1 MGVMSISTNDGQRRK
16 TMAQPK
22 TRDGTRNEPL
32 KRCIEA
38 AGSVAELA
46 RAAGVTRSAAS
57 RWKHV
62 PEQHVDAVSKRTLLS
77 KAYLRPDLFA

>member
-1 MGVMSISTNDGQRRK
+1 
-16 TMAQPK
+16 MAQPK

-46 RAAGVTRSAAS
+46 RAAGVTRSATS

-62 PEQHVDAVSKRTLLS
+62 PEQHVDAVSGCTGFS
-77 KAYLRPDLFA
+77 KAYLRPDLFEAK